1 MKRFAVL
8 QLSGC
13 SGCEVSLLDAEEW
26 MDESD
31 LADMTPVTS
40 AYQVP
45 EGQVLARID
54 QVHKGRAR

>member
-26 MDESD
+26 LDEFD
-31 LADMTPVTS
+31 LGYMTLVSS
-40 AYQVP
+40 AYHVP
-45 EGQVLARID
+45 EGQVLARMA
-54 QVHKGRAR
+54 QVQRG